1 MSFAVRAEA
10 LTSVDTILS
19 GDQMY
24 RMGLDASLGE
34 GETGADLVVAHKW
47 FNLAAMQ
54 GHLEARTY
62 RKELALEM
70 STEEIADAQRQA
82 REYLSSR
89 RPSPTL

>member
-10 LTSVDTILS
+10 LTSADAILS

-34 GETGADLVVAHKW
+34 GDREADLVVAHKW

-54 GHLEARTY
+54 GHLEARVY
-62 RKELALEM
+62 RKELAMEM
-70 STEEIADAQRQA
+70 SVEQIAEAQRRA

-89 RPSPTL
+89 RTVTDL